1 MQLEVQNNYI
11 EIGRTG
17 VIARRVNG
25 MYYWRFGLYD
35 GSENSCGCEHAVK
48 SLGLSN
54 PENTL
59 ESSLG
64 NSKH

>member
-1 MQLEVQNNYI
+1 
-11 EIGRTG
+11 
-17 VIARRVNG
+17 

-35 GSENSCGCEHAVK
+35 GSEKSCGCEHAVK